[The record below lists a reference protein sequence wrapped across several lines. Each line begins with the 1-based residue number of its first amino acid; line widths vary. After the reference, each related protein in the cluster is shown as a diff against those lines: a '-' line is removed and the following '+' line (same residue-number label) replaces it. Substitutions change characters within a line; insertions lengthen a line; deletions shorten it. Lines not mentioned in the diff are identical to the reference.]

1 MNRFGLGERVAPQPL
16 VEDHESRH
24 HPLLTLAYLHWW
36 DKGTR
41 VPADIAARLIEEGYD
56 VEAQTQQSF
65 RTNILM
71 LTSRDRMRSH
81 SIWAH
86 TVEKR
91 RPIFNHY

>member
-1 MNRFGLGERVAPQPL
+1 MNRFGLGERVAPHPL

-56 VEAQTQQSF
+56 VEG
-65 RTNILM
+65 
-71 LTSRDRMRSH
+71 
-81 SIWAH
+81 
-86 TVEKR
+86 R
-91 RPIFNHY
+91 RPAMRARLGYFFSSSAIRDIGALP